1 MSADVWLKDCS
12 EFVNNKSKKLAQSEL
27 EKGEMEAAIMLIG
40 SKILTLFP
48 DDVRDNDQVP
58 DVVIRLLEEL
68 ASLRMIV
75 KEQNNEQLPKL

>member
-1 MSADVWLKDCS
+1 MSADVWLKDFS

>member
-1 MSADVWLKDCS
+1 MSADVWLKDFS

-68 ASLRMIV
+68 ASLRLNM
-75 KEQNNEQLPKL
+75 KESNNESMPKL